1 MENKG
6 ETNKGENYKPHIGR
20 EQIFRWGQS
29 VKRLIQSAG
38 EILETSHWN
47 LDRLVVHGRVNNLR
61 AAWAVPPHGC
71 VVHENHPPRQKKT
84 SLAQSRGDGLRLL
97 EEVWCFAH
105 SSGIFTI
112 PGFQLLAVKRVVLII
127 AAGKEFS
134 HQGCR
139 VRARNCIFTAKR
151 THILQQVLAS
161 SWKDAVMEMLY
172 CVIPNVRWHMY
183 KNVVV
188 PYLPIFGGTY
198 PSQAI
203 SWHITTIV
211 PGLTSQL
218 VKALSMAK
226 LGNRVPIFY
235 INPNCIFPT
244 SITKQMMWTQN
255 VIMGMR
261 AIVRNWLF
269 KNEHPDFFKETP
281 FLIYIYVC
289 IHVHVYI
296 YIYIDRGNAGCSLA
310 VVRSPV
316 GILAICFSYALHMR
330 LAGRSGDSSSFLHN
344 FALSSAFALKGVTAM
359 TNWLG
364 ILRATKS
371 CKIIAWHP
379 QSALKPF
386 SDPQHGFSG
395 VVVGQCTD
403 PFLSKRRGS
412 IFFWEVK
419 KKSNLN
425 IFFKYVQW
433 SGSPPVH
440 WSCS

>member
-1 MENKG
+1 
-6 ETNKGENYKPHIGR
+6 
-20 EQIFRWGQS
+20 
-29 VKRLIQSAG
+29 
-38 EILETSHWN
+38 
-47 LDRLVVHGRVNNLR
+47 
-61 AAWAVPPHGC
+61 
-71 VVHENHPPRQKKT
+71 
-84 SLAQSRGDGLRLL
+84 
-97 EEVWCFAH
+97 
-105 SSGIFTI
+105 
-112 PGFQLLAVKRVVLII
+112 
-127 AAGKEFS
+127 
-134 HQGCR
+134 
-139 VRARNCIFTAKR
+139 
-151 THILQQVLAS
+151 
-161 SWKDAVMEMLY
+161 MLY

-183 KNVVV
+183 KYDVVH
-188 PYLPIFGGTY
+188 YLPIFGGTY
-198 PSQAI
+198 PSQTI

-226 LGNRVPIFY
+226 LGNRATIFY

-244 SITKQMMWTQN
+244 SITKQMIWTQN

-261 AIVRNWLF
+261 AIVRSWLF
-269 KNEHPDFFKETP
+269 KNEDPDFFKETP
-281 FLIYIYVC
+281 FLF
-289 IHVHVYI
+289 I
-296 YIYIDRGNAGCSLA
+296 YIYIICMYTCTCIYIYTLMGETLGTPGCSLA

-364 ILRATKS
+364 TLRATKS

-395 VVVGQCTD
+395 VVVVQCTD

-412 IFFWEVK
+412 IFFWEVE
-419 KKSNLN
+419 KKSNLD
-425 IFFKYVQW
+425 IFLKCVQW
-433 SGSPPVH
+433 CGSPPVH